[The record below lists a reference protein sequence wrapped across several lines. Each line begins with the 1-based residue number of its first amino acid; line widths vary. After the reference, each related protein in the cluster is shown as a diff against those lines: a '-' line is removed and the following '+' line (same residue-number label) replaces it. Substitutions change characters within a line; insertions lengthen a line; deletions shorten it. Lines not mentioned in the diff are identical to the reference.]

1 MALTDNTRGALLM
14 AVAMASFT
22 ANDALTKSVTPYI
35 NTGQIMFVRGIMTA
49 ILVYFAARHFGA
61 LRPLKTLLRPIIILR
76 CLCEV
81 TAAVLYLTALGL
93 IEFSNASAIL
103 QSLPLVVTLG
113 AALFLREPVGWRR
126 WLAIIVGFLGVLVI
140 LRPGPDG
147 FTFGALLVV
156 ASLAV
161 TAARDLLTRKMYA
174 DVPSLAVTVIT
185 AFVNMAMGGLLIQPF
200 GGWQP
205 MNGWIIS
212 HLAGSAV
219 LVLIGYQ
226 AIIVAMRTG
235 EISFV
240 APFRYTSL
248 LWGFMIGIFF
258 FNERIDSWTIVGAAI
273 VIGSGLYTF
282 YRESKRNRS
291 QLAKRSAVTPT
302 EPPTVRPASVT
313 EPHVTRSMRAEEAGE

>member
-1 MALTDNTRGALLM
+1 MALTDNTRGALFM
-14 AVAMASFT
+14 ALAMASFT

-35 NTGQIMFVRGIMTA
+35 NTGQIMFVRGLMTVVL
-49 ILVYFAARHFGA
+49 IYFAARHFGA
-61 LRPLKTLLRPIIILR
+61 LRPLKMLMRPIIILR
-76 CLCEV
+76 CVCEV

-103 QSLPLVVTLG
+103 QSLPLIVTLG

-126 WLAIIVGFLGVLVI
+126 WAAIIVGFIGVLVI
-140 LRPGPDG
+140 IRPGPEG
-147 FTFGALLVV
+147 FTSGALLVV
-156 ASLAV
+156 ASLAI

-185 AFVNMAMGGLLIQPF
+185 AFVNMAVGGFLIQPF

-205 MNGWIIS
+205 MNWSILT

-226 AIIVAMRTG
+226 AIITAMRTG

-248 LWGFMIGIFF
+248 LWGFLIGMFF
-258 FNERIDSWTIVGAAI
+258 FNEQIDSWTIVGAVI

-282 YRESKRNRS
+282 SRESKRKRPE
-291 QLAKRSAVTPT
+291 LAKRSAVTPT
-302 EPPTVRPASVT
+302 EPSTETPASVT
-313 EPHVTRSMRAEEAGE
+313 EADVTPCVGVEKPGA

>member
-1 MALTDNTRGALLM
+1 MALTDNTRGALFM
-14 AVAMASFT
+14 ALAMASFT

-35 NTGQIMFVRGIMTA
+35 NTGQIMFVRGIMTVVL
-49 ILVYFAARHFGA
+49 IYIAARHFGA

-126 WLAIIVGFLGVLVI
+126 WVAIIVGFIGVLVI
-140 LRPGPDG
+140 IRPGPEG
-147 FTFGALLVV
+147 FTPGALLVV

-174 DVPSLAVTVIT
+174 DVPSLAITVIT
-185 AFVNMAMGGLLIQPF
+185 AFVNMAVGGLLILPF

-205 MNGWIIS
+205 MNVTIVS
-212 HLAGSAV
+212 HLAASAILV
-219 LVLIGYQ
+219 LVGYQ
-226 AIIVAMRTG
+226 AIILSMRSG

-240 APFRYTSL
+240 APFRYTGL

-258 FNERIDSWTIVGAAI
+258 FNEKIDNYTIIGAMI
-273 VIGSGLYTF
+273 IISSGLYTF
-282 YRESKRNRS
+282 YRESLRKRS
-291 QLAKRSAVTPT
+291 QMAKRAAATPTAVT
-302 EPPTVRPASVT
+302 TVRPASVT
-313 EPHVTRSMRAEEAGE
+313 KAAVPEEAGE